1 MKKLTTIA
9 CCVLFSSTALGHVT
23 LLTPTGNDV
32 LEVGS
37 TYEISWRVTI
47 AHTTLNW
54 DLHYATESQTGPW
67 HVVATDLPAGD
78 SSSGSIHTYD
88 WVVPDVPSETVWV
101 RVIQD
106 NSEGDYDDTND
117 LPFVIVAPNDCP
129 SDINGDNNVNVSDLL
144 MVIGVWGETGSS
156 ADVNGDGVVNV
167 SDLLMVVGN
176 WGPC

>member
-1 MKKLTTIA
+1 M
-9 CCVLFSSTALGHVT
+9 
-23 LLTPTGNDV
+23 
-32 LEVGS
+32 
-37 TYEISWRVTI
+37 
-47 AHTTLNW
+47 
-54 DLHYATESQTGPW
+54 
-67 HVVATDLPAGD
+67 
-78 SSSGSIHTYD
+78 YD